1 MVSKKDRHGNIFT
14 VVQILRVSADTES
27 VGGALCWGPGVDSN
41 AIDKD
46 TSRGKLQQNGQNLGR
61 VFNSR
66 LGRACICCATVYITK
81 QPNLQLKNLL
91 KQLSDSLLLAF
102 ALPALAVACTINM

>member
-27 VGGALCWGPGVDSN
+27 GGGALCWGPGVDSN

-46 TSRGKLQQNGQNLGR
+46 TSHGKTDKTWAEFSTLGSG
-61 VFNSR
+61 V
-66 LGRACICCATVYITK
+66 LVYAV
-81 QPNLQLKNLL
+81 QLL
-91 KQLSDSLLLAF
+91 
-102 ALPALAVACTINM
+102 T